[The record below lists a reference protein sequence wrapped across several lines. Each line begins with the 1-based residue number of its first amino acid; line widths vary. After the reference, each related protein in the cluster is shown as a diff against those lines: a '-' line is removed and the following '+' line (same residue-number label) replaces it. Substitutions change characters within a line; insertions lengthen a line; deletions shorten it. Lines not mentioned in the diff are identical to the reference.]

1 MKRLKL
7 ATVIT
12 IISISLMGCSNSE
25 VLNNKTVTI
34 DEAKEIALKYA
45 GVTSDQ
51 VSFIKAEMDLDNG
64 IQKYD
69 IEFYHGSKE
78 YDYEINSTNGEIIK
92 YDYDIEYNNNVNNTN
107 NINSAVNISEE
118 QAKEIALKH
127 AGVTSDQVSFIKVE
141 MDLDNGIQKYDI
153 EFYHGSKE
161 YDYEINSANG
171 EIIKYD
177 YDIEYNNNVNNTN
190 NINSAVNISE
200 EQAKEIALKHAGV
213 TSNQVSFIKVEMDLD
228 NGIKK
233 YDIEFYYNNIEYS
246 YEIDTNTGD
255 ILSYER
261 D

>member
-34 DEAKEIALKYA
+34 DEAKEIALKHA

-51 VSFIKAEMDLDNG
+51 VSFIKAEMDLD
-64 IQKYD
+64 
-69 IEFYHGSKE
+69 S
-78 YDYEINSTNGEIIK
+78 
-92 YDYDIEYNNNVNNTN
+92 
-107 NINSAVNISEE
+107 
-118 QAKEIALKH
+118 
-127 AGVTSDQVSFIKVE
+127 
-141 MDLDNGIQKYDI
+141 GIQKYDI

-190 NINSAVNISE
+190 N
-200 EQAKEIALKHAGV
+200 
-213 TSNQVSFIKVEMDLD
+213 T
-228 NGIKK
+228 
-233 YDIEFYYNNIEYS
+233 
-246 YEIDTNTGD
+246 
-255 ILSYER
+255 
-261 D
+261 